1 MDSCENDAGGYDL
14 LHLATNKV
22 ITRRKITAIPITE
35 AVIRRVEGLAKREGI
50 PDKLTFLSRHRG
62 KFVTEDDAL
71 LAGVDDNQNNN
82 ENNMIEL
89 VNGEDYD
96 EDIDDEEYELED
108 ELDDK
113 NYDEDSIDSAEL
125 RELQDE
131 LRENTTTNEVQV
143 EESNQSI
150 VELDESEVGSIEN
163 VIQEL
168 ENRNLEIDE
177 ELESIQEELARPQR
191 NRKPNEMM
199 NIGDMKSKSYDAS
212 MANIAT
218 QGVKPSIEY
227 DEKEAIIL
235 ATIMTSMVQTFSLK
249 AGIKK
254 FGDKGKDAAFVEMEQ
269 LHKRDVFKPRNVKEL
284 TVEERKKALE
294 SLIFITEKRDGRIK
308 ARACA
313 NGSKQR
319 QWMSKEDTSSPTVS
333 LQSVFMTC
341 AIEAHEGREV
351 AIIDIPNAFVQTPHE
366 GETVIMKVRG
376 ELANILVETSPELY
390 KKYLVYEKGVPVLY
404 LEILKALYGMLES
417 SLLFYK
423 KLVKDL
429 KDEGFELNPYDP
441 CVANKMIDGKQLT
454 LTWHVDDLKA
464 SHVKTAVVDAFV
476 QWVRDKYEDV
486 TKVKP
491 SRGKKH
497 DYLAMMLDY
506 SIPGVVKI
514 DMSEYI
520 KKIIRDFKY
529 LSEIGVTVAKTPA
542 AEYLFK
548 VNEACKKLEKEKK
561 EEFHTTVA
569 KMLFLC
575 CRSRPDIKCAVSFLC
590 TRVKNPDED
599 DWKKMICVL
608 RYLRCTKGLTLTI
621 EVSDLSNPLWW
632 ADAAFAVHQDMKSH
646 TGGIMTLGKG
656 AIQSMS
662 KKQKLNTKSSTEAEL
677 VGADDVLGDLLW
689 TRNFLEAQGYP
700 SKKTTL
706 YQDNTSAILLENNG
720 RDSAGKRSRH
730 IDIRYFFIKD
740 CIEKNKLE
748 VEYCPT
754 DDMVADFM
762 TKPLQG
768 AKFNKFR
775 KIIMNL

>member
-1 MDSCENDAGGYDL
+1 
-14 LHLATNKV
+14 
-22 ITRRKITAIPITE
+22 
-35 AVIRRVEGLAKREGI
+35 
-50 PDKLTFLSRHRG
+50 
-62 KFVTEDDAL
+62 
-71 LAGVDDNQNNN
+71 
-82 ENNMIEL
+82 
-89 VNGEDYD
+89 
-96 EDIDDEEYELED
+96 
-108 ELDDK
+108 
-113 NYDEDSIDSAEL
+113 
-125 RELQDE
+125 
-131 LRENTTTNEVQV
+131 
-143 EESNQSI
+143 
-150 VELDESEVGSIEN
+150 
-163 VIQEL
+163 
-168 ENRNLEIDE
+168 
-177 ELESIQEELARPQR
+177 
-191 NRKPNEMM
+191 
-199 NIGDMKSKSYDAS
+199 
-212 MANIAT
+212 
-218 QGVKPSIEY
+218 
-227 DEKEAIIL
+227 
-235 ATIMTSMVQTFSLK
+235 
-249 AGIKK
+249 
-254 FGDKGKDAAFVEMEQ
+254 
-269 LHKRDVFKPRNVKEL
+269 
-284 TVEERKKALE
+284 
-294 SLIFITEKRDGRIK
+294 
-308 ARACA
+308 
-313 NGSKQR
+313 
-319 QWMSKEDTSSPTVS
+319 
-333 LQSVFMTC
+333 
-341 AIEAHEGREV
+341 
-351 AIIDIPNAFVQTPHE
+351 
-366 GETVIMKVRG
+366 
-376 ELANILVETSPELY
+376 
-390 KKYLVYEKGVPVLY
+390 
-404 LEILKALYGMLES
+404 
-417 SLLFYK
+417 
-423 KLVKDL
+423 
-429 KDEGFELNPYDP
+429 
-441 CVANKMIDGKQLT
+441 
-454 LTWHVDDLKA
+454 
-464 SHVKTAVVDAFV
+464 
-476 QWVRDKYEDV
+476 
-486 TKVKP
+486 
-491 SRGKKH
+491 
-497 DYLAMMLDY
+497 
-506 SIPGVVKI
+506 
-514 DMSEYI
+514 MSEYI

-599 DWKKMICVL
+599 DWKKMIRVL

-662 KKQKLNTKSSTEAEL
+662 RKQKLNTKSSTEAEL

-748 VEYCPT
+748 VKYCPT

>member
-1 MDSCENDAGGYDL
+1 M
-14 LHLATNKV
+14 
-22 ITRRKITAIPITE
+22 
-35 AVIRRVEGLAKREGI
+35 
-50 PDKLTFLSRHRG
+50 
-62 KFVTEDDAL
+62 
-71 LAGVDDNQNNN
+71 
-82 ENNMIEL
+82 
-89 VNGEDYD
+89 
-96 EDIDDEEYELED
+96 
-108 ELDDK
+108 
-113 NYDEDSIDSAEL
+113 
-125 RELQDE
+125 
-131 LRENTTTNEVQV
+131 
-143 EESNQSI
+143 
-150 VELDESEVGSIEN
+150 
-163 VIQEL
+163 
-168 ENRNLEIDE
+168 
-177 ELESIQEELARPQR
+177 
-191 NRKPNEMM
+191 
-199 NIGDMKSKSYDAS
+199 
-212 MANIAT
+212 
-218 QGVKPSIEY
+218 
-227 DEKEAIIL
+227 
-235 ATIMTSMVQTFSLK
+235 
-249 AGIKK
+249 
-254 FGDKGKDAAFVEMEQ
+254 
-269 LHKRDVFKPRNVKEL
+269 
-284 TVEERKKALE
+284 
-294 SLIFITEKRDGRIK
+294 
-308 ARACA
+308 
-313 NGSKQR
+313 
-319 QWMSKEDTSSPTVS
+319 
-333 LQSVFMTC
+333 
-341 AIEAHEGREV
+341 
-351 AIIDIPNAFVQTPHE
+351 
-366 GETVIMKVRG
+366 
-376 ELANILVETSPELY
+376 
-390 KKYLVYEKGVPVLY
+390 
-404 LEILKALYGMLES
+404 
-417 SLLFYK
+417 
-423 KLVKDL
+423 KDL
-429 KDEGFELNPYDP
+429 EDEGFELHPYDP

-599 DWKKMICVL
+599 DWKKMIRVL

-720 RDSAGKRSRH
+720 RDSAGK
-730 IDIRYFFIKD
+730 
-740 CIEKNKLE
+740 
-748 VEYCPT
+748 
-754 DDMVADFM
+754 
-762 TKPLQG
+762 
-768 AKFNKFR
+768 
-775 KIIMNL
+775 